1 MSISALGAS
10 PIFTAAG
17 LSRLNTPA
25 DETGTSAVRAAFDA
39 EAQKT
44 PAERM
49 REALLK
55 RLGLKESDLA
65 TMSTEER
72 QAVEAKLAEMIKQEV
87 EMRAQND
94 RPGKILDLKA

>member
-10 PIFTAAG
+10 PLFSMAG
-17 LSRLNTPA
+17 LARLNAPA
-25 DETGTSAVRAAFDA
+25 DADPKSAVRTAFDA

-55 RLGLKESDLA
+55 RLGLKEGDLA
-65 TMSTEER
+65 SMSTEER
-72 QAVEAKLAEMIKQEV
+72 QAVEAKIAEMIKQEV

-94 RPGKILDLKA
+94 KPGKVLDVKA